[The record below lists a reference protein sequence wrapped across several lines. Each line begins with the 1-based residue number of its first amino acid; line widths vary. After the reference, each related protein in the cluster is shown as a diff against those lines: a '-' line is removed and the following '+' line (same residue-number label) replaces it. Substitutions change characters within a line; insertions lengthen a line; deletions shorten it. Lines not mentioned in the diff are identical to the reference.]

1 MYKPKFQ
8 QLTFENFHL
17 PFGGKLDPE
26 NRWVKL
32 ADVIPWHV
40 AETMYAK
47 NFMSKRGAPALTVRM
62 ALGSLIIKEKLGLS
76 DIETVEQIKENPY
89 LQFFIG
95 LETYQHAAPFDA
107 SMLTHFRKRLKHTD
121 LAALQEELLQRHL
134 AEERRKAEERNQN
147 DDGDGGSGNKGKL
160 IVDATCAPAD
170 IAYPTDIGLLNE
182 AREKTEKIID
192 QLCANAPQELG
203 KPRTYRK
210 KARKAFLSAIMKRNL
225 SKKALRRAIRQQ
237 LQYIGRNL
245 KHIEALSAAVPLTV
259 LSTARYRDLLVID
272 ELYRQQQEMYKSD
285 RKSIS
290 DRIVS
295 ISQPHVRPIVRGKAA
310 ARTEFGMKLSIS
322 VVDGISL
329 PERMSWNAY
338 NEGCDLVRDIERYRE
353 RYGHYPESVHADKI
367 YRTLANRMWCKARG
381 IRLSGVPLGRP
392 PKDVEKNR
400 ARRRQIRED
409 EGVRN
414 AVEGM
419 FGKAKRRYG
428 LGRVM
433 ARLAESSLSVV
444 SITFLVMNLDRLLA
458 APFLRLFEWLLLEL
472 DVIRNLFA
480 WSPPRAA
487 IECRGAMA

>member
-1 MYKPKFQ
+1 MYQPKFQ

-170 IAYPTDIGLLNE
+170 IAYPTDIGLLND
-182 AREKTEKIID
+182 AREKTERIID
-192 QLCANAPQELG
+192 DLCAMHPEGVA
-203 KPRTYRK
+203 KPRMSRRT
-210 KARKAFLSAIMKRNL
+210 ARKDFLAVGMKKSL
-225 SKKALRRAIRQQ
+225 SRKALRKGLRKQLSYLRRN
-237 LQYIGRNL
+237 LQYIGG
-245 KHIEALSAAVPLTV
+245 LSASVPLTV

-338 NEGCDLVRDIERYRE
+338 NEGCDLVRDIERYRK

-400 ARRRQIRED
+400 TRRRQIRED